1 MNFPV
6 DVSRVALLAL
16 ATALLSGSGRLAP
29 ERPAGPSTHGGTT
42 PVFGVANPDTLV
54 PPPPPSR
61 PLPVIDVHLHA
72 GTATSQGPP
81 PVAICMHWFDRPGW
95 DPGLNTMV
103 EEFMGVMANP
113 PCDDPIWSPETDQE
127 LLEETLEAL
136 ERLNVFGIASGPASF
151 VRQWRDAAPHRILPG
166 LTLQLGPGQVPLD
179 TLRAMHARGD
189 LAVLG
194 EVLTQYQGILP
205 DDEALAPY
213 WALAE
218 ELDIPV
224 GIHVGTGPPGAPYL
238 GSPNYRA
245 RMHSAMTMEE
255 VLVRHPRLRVYL
267 MHAGYPLLDD
277 LMTVLAVHPQ
287 VYVDVGAIV
296 FGVTRAGFYRYLQAL
311 VDSGYGQRILFG
323 TDQMVWPGLIE
334 RSIAV
339 IEEAPFLSE
348 RQKRDILYHNAARFL
363 RLPEEEIARHH
374 EGTGA
379 SPGVGPAG
387 P

>member
-1 MNFPV
+1 MFASLIDASLRRFAPL
-6 DVSRVALLAL
+6 ALLAL
-16 ATALLSGSGRLAP
+16 GTPPSATGAPLHPAAAGPALAP
-29 ERPAGPSTHGGTT
+29 ADT
-42 PVFGVANPDTLV
+42 VALRSPEV
-54 PPPPPSR
+54 R
-61 PLPVIDVHLHA
+61 RLPVIDMHLHA
-72 GTATSQGPP
+72 DAATSQGPP

-95 DPGLNTMV
+95 DPGLHTMI

-113 PCDDPIWSPETDQE
+113 PCDDPLWSPETDQA
-127 LLEETLEAL
+127 LLEETLEAM

-166 LTLQLGPGQVPLD
+166 LMLQLGPGQVPLD

-194 EVLTQYQGILP
+194 EVVTPYQGILP

-224 GIHVGTGPPGAPYL
+224 GIHVGPGPPGGPYL
-238 GSPNYRA
+238 GFPNYRA

-277 LMTVLAVHPQ
+277 LLAVLFVHPQ

-296 FGVTRAGFYRYLQAL
+296 FALPRAGFYRYLQAL

-339 IEEAPFLSE
+339 IEEAPFLNE
-348 RQKRDILYHNAARFL
+348 QQKRDILYNNAARFL
-363 RLPEEEIARHH
+363 RLSDEEIARHH
-374 EGTGA
+374 
-379 SPGVGPAG
+379 AG
-387 P
+387 GS